1 MVILSNNRDLNVIM
15 VKIVLD
21 SPAVEVKLLKRG
33 PAQLYNFPFFFFFF
47 RKHHCSVILLVKF
60 HPKYVICHS

>member
-21 SPAVEVKLLKRG
+21 SPSVEVKLLKRG
-33 PAQLYNFPFFFFFF
+33 PAQLYNFPFFSFSSGNTTVVLFF
-47 RKHHCSVILLVKF
+47 
-60 HPKYVICHS
+60 